1 MRFSR
6 SLSSPFTP
14 LEIRR
19 AGRAAHRDSA
29 KLQILMEQWASANGV
44 WSQSE
49 FYLQVKQKRKHRSY
63 GSRRWLTRGELLQKY
78 GDSAVVDAIIAAKM
92 ADPEASKSQETRQ
105 YLVWDKEG
113 EEDTMD
119 DVTTQLFE
127 AADAAEDEE
136 PTKKTKKASGKSG
149 KKQKASHKKKKQAK
163 KGGKKKKAKKSSSSS
178 TQSSSSSSAS
188 NDSSDEPDDAKTKKP
203 ATKRKGSGTGDE
215 NQDRADAGK
224 KLTEEQKRKK
234 AEKEADKK
242 RKEEERKREQEK
254 RKAEKEKEDK
264 LKKEQRSANQVITKL
279 GSNIQRGTSLD
290 DKLSKMSDTIKR
302 AVLAEVQPHL
312 KDLREARKKLEKSID
327 ESKEVESIKIP
338 VVDKK
343 SPRGLRVQSFPI
355 LHPHR
360 VLSFLFNDAGIEIDP
375 AKVQEYWHHARS
387 VGDPWSIS
395 SPASSSHIPI
405 GLHGDGARLWTVY
418 KVEKHLAISM
428 NLVLFRPR
436 STRHSR
442 FVLFS
447 IPVDK
452 MYKNRTLN
460 KVWERLTWSLN
471 WAFVGCNPR
480 SGVGGWDLHGADAS
494 RAGQP
499 LTRTGLQFAVT
510 EIRGDWEFHRDC
522 WRFSCSWLSSGP
534 MCFRCPAVSRGNT
547 SYLYYNN
554 DAATCAWHSEAFDL
568 QQFIARRL
576 KERQLCPL
584 LKLNGF
590 HPGVIRWCTM
600 HAINLGILFTA
611 NAASVI
617 LLCEELSFFGP
628 PPFAGQLDSAYKDFL
643 AYCKS
648 HGIRHSQPPFVPKM
662 VLLAN
667 RISSV
672 CFECYHD
679 IALLSIK
686 QKRFGLEVWVHHN
699 KLLGAGWCYRWIGC
713 GMRWAS
719 TINVGLLGASSNMHD
734 VGPIEHKHI
743 NIPASP
749 DIVPRSRRRMA
760 RTCSLQKPSMAAAS

>member
-149 KKQKASHKKKKQAK
+149 KKQKASHKKKKKQAK

-188 NDSSDEPDDAKTKKP
+188 NDSSDEPDSSESEDDAKTKKP

-290 DKLSKMSDTIKR
+290 DKLSKMSGPCALPGTR
-302 AVLAEVQPHL
+302 EPSVPHT
-312 KDLREARKKLEKSID
+312 
-327 ESKEVESIKIP
+327 
-338 VVDKK
+338 
-343 SPRGLRVQSFPI
+343 
-355 LHPHR
+355 LHQHYDD
-360 VLSFLFNDAGIEIDP
+360 VAT
-375 AKVQEYWHHARS
+375 S
-387 VGDPWSIS
+387 V
-395 SPASSSHIPI
+395 
-405 GLHGDGARLWTVY
+405 
-418 KVEKHLAISM
+418 
-428 NLVLFRPR
+428 
-436 STRHSR
+436 
-442 FVLFS
+442 
-447 IPVDK
+447 
-452 MYKNRTLN
+452 
-460 KVWERLTWSLN
+460 
-471 WAFVGCNPR
+471 
-480 SGVGGWDLHGADAS
+480 
-494 RAGQP
+494 
-499 LTRTGLQFAVT
+499 
-510 EIRGDWEFHRDC
+510 
-522 WRFSCSWLSSGP
+522 
-534 MCFRCPAVSRGNT
+534 
-547 SYLYYNN
+547 
-554 DAATCAWHSEAFDL
+554 AATMKRVRNQVAE
-568 QQFIARRL
+568 
-576 KERQLCPL
+576 PL
-584 LKLNGF
+584 VQRVKKKNGQ
-590 HPGVIRWCTM
+590 
-600 HAINLGILFTA
+600 NLFTA
-611 NAASVI
+611 KAFNGRCILSWLADRLMTAVESHPQHQILNLTSSAMTLGWSALAKFMYLMECNGRYLTHGSGLGVGMLAGTQLRQSAWLMKPKHHDENIETLCFSQEVSLHRAALRPWPKGAFRREFKS
-617 LLCEELSFFGP
+617 LDEE
-628 PPFAGQLDSAYKDFL
+628 
-643 AYCKS
+643 
-648 HGIRHSQPPFVPKM
+648 VM
-662 VLLAN
+662 
-667 RISSV
+667 
-672 CFECYHD
+672 
-679 IALLSIK
+679 
-686 QKRFGLEVWVHHN
+686 
-699 KLLGAGWCYRWIGC
+699 
-713 GMRWAS
+713 
-719 TINVGLLGASSNMHD
+719 
-734 VGPIEHKHI
+734 
-743 NIPASP
+743 
-749 DIVPRSRRRMA
+749 
-760 RTCSLQKPSMAAAS
+760 